1 MKPVA
6 VFPCSWSLED
16 LKLIP
21 HIHRPFLPL
30 GKEKKKKK
38 KDFLL
43 LAEDIR
49 AQFLN
54 SFWSEG
60 EQLWNT
66 RVSWLHLYSAKDCPG
81 TQYALERDGVHM
93 CATGAQVA
101 CQDYAGSTQGCT
113 GGTPIHTLPPSQT
126 PKSWETFSI
135 KSDVYIIGLVCGLRH
150 WLFIDFLSVTLHWKS
165 QKHEI
170 HKLNYFLLLF
180 DLWWDPVNHSSRNRH
195 VTFPFKKLFSKR
207 KT

>member
-1 MKPVA
+1 MRILGPSLWTAFGVRENNCGTPVSPDCTSTQPKTA
-6 VFPCSWSLED
+6 VVHSMLWSGMGCTCVL
-16 LKLIP
+16 
-21 HIHRPFLPL
+21 
-30 GKEKKKKK
+30 
-38 KDFLL
+38 
-43 LAEDIR
+43 
-49 AQFLN
+49 
-54 SFWSEG
+54 
-60 EQLWNT
+60 
-66 RVSWLHLYSAKDCPG
+66 
-81 TQYALERDGVHM
+81 
-93 CATGAQVA
+93 GAQVA